1 MAGVKRMMEKM
12 AEQGLKSFIATV
24 TFVGEMGIITE
35 SHQYWAEDAGHAG
48 EQADD
53 AFPYCDI
60 ELIETQEEFEKR
72 TGVLLDYG
80 RLPNL

>member
-1 MAGVKRMMEKM
+1 MSGMKRLAEKM
-12 AEQGLKSFIATV
+12 AENNLKSYIATV
-24 TFVGEMGIITE
+24 TFIGEMGFIRE

-53 AFPYCDI
+53 AFPYCTI
-60 ELIETQEEFEKR
+60 ELIETQEEFEAR
-72 TGVLLDYG
+72 TGTKLNYG